1 MAKKFINGE
10 NLVYSL
16 GIFEQQMKDMVEKIT
31 DFAQAQ
37 DVDIDGAFT
46 KAATELEQEL
56 ANTQNNAN

>member
-1 MAKKFINGE
+1 
-10 NLVYSL
+10 L

>member
-37 DVDIDGAFT
+37 DVDIDAAFT

-56 ANTQNNAN
+56 EDTRNIIN